1 MKENV
6 MNKNSCE
13 SQIANIFTGLAWVKE
28 SLGLQKECGVL

>member
-6 MNKNSCE
+6 MNKNTFE
-13 SQIANIFTGLAWVKE
+13 SQIANILTGLAWVKE